1 MRIVVTENGPK
12 SPPKETN
19 PYKWEVLI
27 AVVPGTVMCAMDFGI
42 AYIAFPTMISVF
54 TGYKHYNAGDSLI
67 GSYKYEH
74 DADPRKGK
82 RPYRQ

>member
-54 TGYKHYNAGDSLI
+54 TGYKHDLI
-67 GSYKYEH
+67 EYPGGSGSPVHSVFSIEYSMIN
-74 DADPRKGK
+74 
-82 RPYRQ
+82 